1 MAPIGS
7 HQITLSLQPGETKTY
22 IYVLGYCENPADQ
35 KWESQGVVNKAPAKA
50 LMEAFATEAQADAAL
65 DHLKEY
71 WSQLL
76 GKFHVES
83 DYTEMNRMVNVWNQ
97 YQCMVTFNM
106 SRSASYFESE
116 LAVGKDL

>member
-1 MAPIGS
+1 
-7 HQITLSLQPGETKTY
+7 
-22 IYVLGYCENPADQ
+22 
-35 KWESQGVVNKAPAKA
+35 
-50 LMEAFATEAQADAAL
+50 MEAFATEAQADVAL

-116 LAVGKDL
+116 LAVAWDFVIPARIYLASSI